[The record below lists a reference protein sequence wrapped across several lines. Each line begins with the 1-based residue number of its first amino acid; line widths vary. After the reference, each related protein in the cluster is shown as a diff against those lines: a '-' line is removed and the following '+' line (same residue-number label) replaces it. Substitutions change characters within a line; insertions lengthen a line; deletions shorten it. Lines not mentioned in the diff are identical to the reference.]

1 MRAIEQ
7 PATLHKH
14 RGEYVFPRHFD
25 AWVRNP
31 ARETMMPMS
40 TITDDEIITLES
52 LVRRERAAT
61 NYHTTRELALL
72 QGIERAIKAL
82 RNERERSSR
91 ARMIL
96 TMVWQSRKLLAGDLW
111 IVTNREMDDL
121 ACQLV
126 EMYFGGPYDPQHNP
140 QRRAGDA
147 DPNTEH

>member
-1 MRAIEQ
+1 MLAIEQ

-40 TITDDEIITLES
+40 TITDDEIVLLEN

-72 QGIERAIKAL
+72 QGIDRAIKAL

-96 TMVWQSRKLLAGDLW
+96 TMVWQSRRLLTGDLW
-111 IVTNREMDDL
+111 AVVDREMDDM
-121 ACQLV
+121 ACRMV
-126 EMYFGGPYDPQHNP
+126 EMYFGGPYDHTTNP
-140 QRRAGDA
+140 RRRRGDK
-147 DPNTEH
+147 PMEH